1 MPLALVATGL
11 TVERGGR
18 EVVRPLSFRVGAGEA
33 SLLTGPNGAGK
44 TTLIRAVAGFLPLAA
59 GTLRLEGGEDEREIG
74 EQCHY
79 VGHANAVKANL
90 SVAENLAFWA
100 HFLGGHEARVDDAL
114 EAMALGDLA
123 QVPAGMLSAGQR
135 RRVGLARLMVAPRPV
150 WLLDEPTVSL
160 DSASVGLLALA
171 VTTHCAAGNIAIAAT
186 HLPLGL
192 DKACELRLGVA
203 LEAA

>member
-1 MPLALVATGL
+1 MPLALVATEL

-18 EVVRPLSFRVGAGEA
+18 EIVRALSFRADAGEA
-33 SLLTGPNGAGK
+33 LLLTGPNGAGK
-44 TTLIRAVAGFLPLAA
+44 TTLIRAIAGFLPLAA
-59 GTLRLEGGEDEREIG
+59 GTLRLDGGDNERDFG

-79 VGHANAVKANL
+79 VGHVNAVKANL

-100 HFLGGHEARVDDAL
+100 RFLGHDESRVDDAL

-160 DSASVGLLALA
+160 DSASVGLLARA
-171 VTTHCAAGNIAIAAT
+171 VTDHCAAGNLAIAAT

-192 DKACELRLGVA
+192 AKARELRLGVA
-203 LEAA
+203 LEVA